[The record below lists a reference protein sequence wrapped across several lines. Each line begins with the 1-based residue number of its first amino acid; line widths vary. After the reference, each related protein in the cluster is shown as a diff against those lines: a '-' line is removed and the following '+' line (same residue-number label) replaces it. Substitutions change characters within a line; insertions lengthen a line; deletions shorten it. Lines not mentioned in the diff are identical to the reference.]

1 MLLYLTFTNE
11 AVFTN
16 LLKLY
21 LVEIQLYYYC
31 HNVDTPGI
39 NHLNIRFLLQ
49 AKLRQSH

>member
-1 MLLYLTFTNE
+1 
-11 AVFTN
+11 
-16 LLKLY
+16 LY